1 MELLEEE
8 PFKSIMGQ
16 ETAWLRYVDDVLIV
30 TPDDIDVEDKL
41 QRLNAIE
48 PKIQFSIEKET
59 AGQLPFLDVVI
70 IRNGPAVKFKVYR
83 KPTSREDYIHFYL
96 GHHMRYKGGG

>member
-1 MELLEEE
+1 MFEDSEYFQQYGLGMGSPLSPAAACLFMELLGEEH
-8 PFKSIMGQ
+8 FKNIMGQ

-48 PKIQFSIEKET
+48 PKIQFSIEKK
-59 AGQLPFLDVVI
+59 
-70 IRNGPAVKFKVYR
+70 R
-83 KPTSREDYIHFYL
+83 L
-96 GHHMRYKGGG
+96 G